1 MSLLNYT
8 TYDDIRAALGVTDE
22 ELEDG
27 VLGLQ
32 LYEDS
37 LRFEL
42 DDVHP
47 DLAALHTTLEST
59 PVLTSAQERFMA
71 ACRGFAT
78 YAVARS
84 LTSTLPM
91 FGPKSIEDGK
101 ARMERFTD
109 PYKATIEA
117 VNKSYATWKARLEAA
132 YGTLMSTSR
141 PTVFMSYAVSATPTY
156 NPITG
161 A

>member
-22 ELEDG
+22 ELEDD

-32 LYEDS
+32 IYEDHLS
-37 LRFEL
+37 FEL
-42 DDVHP
+42 RDIHP
-47 DLAALHTTLEST
+47 DLDTLHTSLEST

-71 ACRGFAT
+71 ACRGFST
-78 YAVARS
+78 YAVARA

-101 ARMERFTD
+101 ARMERFAD

-117 VNKSYATWKARLEAA
+117 VNKAYTTWKARLEAA
-132 YGTLMSTSR
+132 YGTLMSTSKS
-141 PTVFMSYAVSATPTY
+141 TVFLSYAVSATPAY

>member
-8 TYDDIRAALGVTDE
+8 TYDDIRAALGVSDE
-22 ELEDG
+22 ELEDD

-32 LYEDS
+32 LYEDHLS
-37 LRFEL
+37 FEL
-42 DDVHP
+42 SDVHP
-47 DLAALHTTLEST
+47 ELAALHTSFESIA
-59 PVLTSAQERFMA
+59 VLTSAQERFMV

-78 YAVARS
+78 YAVARA

-91 FGPKSIEDGK
+91 FGPKSVEDGK
-101 ARMERFTD
+101 ARMERFAD

-117 VNKSYATWKARLEAA
+117 VNKSYAAWKTRLEAA
-132 YGTLMSTSR
+132 YGTLMSTSK
-141 PTVFMSYAVSATPTY
+141 PTVFVSYAVSATPTY

>member
-8 TYDDIRAALGVTDE
+8 TYDDIRAALGVSDE

-32 LYEDS
+32 LYEDHLS
-37 LRFEL
+37 FEL
-42 DDVHP
+42 SDVHP
-47 DLAALHTTLEST
+47 DLAALHISLEST

-101 ARMERFTD
+101 ARMERFAD

-132 YGTLMSTSR
+132 YGTLMSTSKS
-141 PTVFMSYAVSATPTY
+141 TVFMSYAVSATPAY

>member
-8 TYDDIRAALGVTDE
+8 TYDDIRAALGVSDE
-22 ELEDG
+22 ELGDD
-27 VLGLQ
+27 VLSLQ

-59 PVLTSAQERFMA
+59 PVLTLAQERFMA
-71 ACRGFAT
+71 ACRGFST
-78 YAVARS
+78 YVVARA

-101 ARMERFTD
+101 ARMERFAD

-141 PTVFMSYAVSATPTY
+141 STVFMSYAVSATPTY

>member
-8 TYDDIRAALGVTDE
+8 TYDDIRAALGVNDE

-32 LYEDS
+32 LYEDNLS
-37 LRFEL
+37 FEL
-42 DDVHP
+42 SDIHP
-47 DLAALHTTLEST
+47 DLDALHTTLEST

-101 ARMERFTD
+101 ARMERFAD

-117 VNKSYATWKARLEAA
+117 VNKSYTTWKARLEAA
-132 YGTLMSTSR
+132 YGTLMSTSKS
-141 PTVFMSYAVSATPTY
+141 TVFMSYAVSATPAY

>member
-32 LYEDS
+32 IYEDS

-59 PVLTSAQERFMA
+59 SVLTSAQERFMA

-101 ARMERFTD
+101 ARMERFAD

-132 YGTLMSTSR
+132 YGTLMSTSK

>member
-22 ELEDG
+22 ELGDD

-47 DLAALHTTLEST
+47 DLATLHTTLEST
-59 PVLTSAQERFMA
+59 PVLTSAQERLMA
-71 ACRGFAT
+71 ACRGFST

-101 ARMERFTD
+101 ARMERFAD

-132 YGTLMSTSR
+132 YGTLMSTSK

>member
-8 TYDDIRAALGVTDE
+8 TYDDIRAALGVSDE

-37 LRFEL
+37 LSFEL
-42 DDVHP
+42 SDIHP
-47 DLAALHTTLEST
+47 DLDALHTTLEST

-101 ARMERFTD
+101 ARMEAGDHVGKIVLRM
-109 PYKATIEA
+109 P
-117 VNKSYATWKARLEAA
+117 AA
-132 YGTLMSTSR
+132 S
-141 PTVFMSYAVSATPTY
+141 
-156 NPITG
+156 
-161 A
+161 

>member
-8 TYDDIRAALGVTDE
+8 TYDDIRAALGVSDE
-22 ELEDG
+22 ELGDD
-27 VLGLQ
+27 VLSLQ
-32 LYEDS
+32 IYEDS

-59 PVLTSAQERFMA
+59 PVLTSAQERFMS

-101 ARMERFTD
+101 ARMERFAD

-117 VNKSYATWKARLEAA
+117 VNKSYAAWKARLEAA
-132 YGTLMSTSR
+132 YGTLMSTSK

>member
-8 TYDDIRAALGVTDE
+8 TYADVRAALGVTDE
-22 ELEDG
+22 ELEDE

-32 LYEDS
+32 LYEDHLS
-37 LRFEL
+37 YEL
-42 DDVHP
+42 SDIHP
-47 DLAALHTTLEST
+47 DLDALHTTLEST
-59 PVLTSAQERFMA
+59 SVLTSAQERFML
-71 ACRGFAT
+71 ACRSFAT
-78 YAVARS
+78 YAVAQA

-101 ARMERFTD
+101 ARMERFND

-117 VNKSYATWKARLEAA
+117 VSKAYATWRSRLEAA
-132 YGTLMSTSR
+132 YGTLSSSQTSTTTR
-141 PTVFMSYAVSATPTY
+141 VYAVASTPAY

>member
-8 TYDDIRAALGVTDE
+8 TYDDIRAALGVSDE

-32 LYEDS
+32 LYEDHLS
-37 LRFEL
+37 FEL
-42 DDVHP
+42 SDVHP
-47 DLAALHTTLEST
+47 DLAALHTSLEST
-59 PVLTSAQERFMA
+59 AVLTSAQERFMA
-71 ACRGFAT
+71 ACRGFST
-78 YAVARS
+78 YAVARA

-101 ARMERFTD
+101 ARRERFAD

-117 VNKSYATWKARLEAA
+117 VNKSYAAGKTRLEAA
-132 YGTLMSTSR
+132 YGTLMSTSK
-141 PTVFMSYAVSATPTY
+141 PAVFMSYAVSATPTY

>member
-8 TYDDIRAALGVTDE
+8 TYDDIRAALGVSDE

-47 DLAALHTTLEST
+47 DLVALHTTLEST

-71 ACRGFAT
+71 SCRGFST

-91 FGPKSIEDGK
+91 FGPKSVEDGK
-101 ARMERFTD
+101 ARMERFAD

-117 VNKSYATWKARLEAA
+117 VNKSYTTWKARLEAA
-132 YGTLMSTSR
+132 YGTLMSTSK

>member
-22 ELEDG
+22 ELEDD

-32 LYEDS
+32 LYEDN

-47 DLAALHTTLEST
+47 DLATLHTTLEST

-101 ARMERFTD
+101 ARMERFAD

-132 YGTLMSTSR
+132 YGTLMSTSK

-161 A
+161 T